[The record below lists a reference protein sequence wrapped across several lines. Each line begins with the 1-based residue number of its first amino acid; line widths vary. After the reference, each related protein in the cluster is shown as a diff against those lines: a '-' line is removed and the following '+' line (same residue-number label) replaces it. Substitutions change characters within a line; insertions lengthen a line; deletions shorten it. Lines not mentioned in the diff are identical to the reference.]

1 MFISISMNEEKKLP
15 KIWHSQQE
23 KILKSWGEAAACY
36 RYMHYQAYCSY
47 KNQSMKFTIP
57 LIIVST
63 ITGTANFAQET
74 FPPTVQP
81 YVPSAIGGLNL
92 ITAIA
97 TTIMQFLKINEL
109 MEGHRVASVQYGK
122 VSRTIRLELTLPL
135 TERTQSGT
143 NMIENMRAEYDR
155 LIEQS
160 PNVPK
165 YIIDA
170 FEKEFP
176 DDNAFFKPEIMHI
189 QPITPFK
196 AIAENTI
203 ITKLKDAVT
212 GTAKRELKNELETIR
227 GNAKAAKKTIKADIE
242 GKQQRIDEI
251 SDLKNKGLVSMKGDL
266 MNEIRRRTELMEV
279 VTETPPLEEEE
290 EEAKELETES
300 DKRKSILE
308 KIITESPKDDSK
320 DKQP

>member
-1 MFISISMNEEKKLP
+1 MSEEKKLP
-15 KIWHSQQE
+15 KIWHPQQE
-23 KILKSWGEAAACY
+23 KILKAWGEAAACY

-47 KNQSMKFTIP
+47 KNLSMKFTIP

-81 YVPSAIGGLNL
+81 FVPSAIGGLNL

-135 TERTQSGT
+135 SERTQNGT

-165 YIIDA
+165 KMIDS
-170 FEKEFP
+170 FEREFP

-189 QPITPFK
+189 QPIIPFK

-203 ITKLKDAVT
+203 ITKLKDAV
-212 GTAKRELKNELETIR
+212 GGAAKRELKKELEDIR
-227 GNAKAAKKTIKADIE
+227 GNIQTAKKTIKSDIE
-242 GKQQRIDEI
+242 GKQQRINEI
-251 SDLKNKGLVSMKGDL
+251 SELKDKGIVSLKGDL
-266 MNEIRRRTELMEV
+266 MKEIRRRTELMEV
-279 VTETPPLEEEE
+279 VTEIP
-290 EEAKELETES
+290 KDET
-300 DKRKSILE
+300 D
-308 KIITESPKDDSK
+308 ITESSIDDSR
-320 DKQP
+320 DKQS

>member
-1 MFISISMNEEKKLP
+1 MNEEKKLP
-15 KIWHSQQE
+15 KIWHPQQE

-36 RYMHYQAYCSY
+36 RYMHYQAYCSF
-47 KNQSMKFTIP
+47 KNLSMKFTIP

-81 YVPSAIGGLNL
+81 FVPSAIGGLNL

-122 VSRTIRLELTLPL
+122 ISRTIRLELTLPL
-135 TERTQSGT
+135 SERTLNGT
-143 NMIENMRAEYDR
+143 VMIENMRAEYDR

-165 YIIDA
+165 KMIDA
-170 FEKEFP
+170 FEREFP
-176 DDNAFFKPEIMHI
+176 DDNEFFKPEIMHI
-189 QPITPFK
+189 QPIIPFK

-203 ITKLKDAVT
+203 ITKLKDAV
-212 GTAKRELKNELETIR
+212 GGAAKRELKKELEDIR
-227 GNAKAAKKTIKADIE
+227 GNIQTAKKTIKSDIE
-242 GKQQRIDEI
+242 GKQQRINEI
-251 SDLKNKGLVSMKGDL
+251 SDLKEKGIVSLKGDL
-266 MNEIRRRTELMEV
+266 MKEIRRRTELMEV
-279 VTETPPLEEEE
+279 VTEIPKDETDT
-290 EEAKELETES
+290 TES
-300 DKRKSILE
+300 S
-308 KIITESPKDDSK
+308 KDDSK
-320 DKQP
+320 DKQS

>member
-15 KIWHSQQE
+15 KIWHPQQE
-23 KILKSWGEAAACY
+23 KILKAWGEAAACY

-47 KNQSMKFTIP
+47 KNLSMKFTIP

-63 ITGTANFAQET
+63 VTGTANFAQET
-74 FPPTVQP
+74 FPPSVQP
-81 YVPSAIGGLNL
+81 FVPSAIGGLNL

-122 VSRTIRLELTLPL
+122 ISRTIRLELTLPL
-135 TERTQSGT
+135 SERTLNGT
-143 NMIENMRAEYDR
+143 NMIENMRTEYDR

-165 YIIDA
+165 KMIDA

-196 AIAENTI
+196 AIQESKV
-203 ITKLKDAVT
+203 ITQLKDAV
-212 GTAKRELKNELETIR
+212 GGVAKRELKQELDEIR
-227 GNAKAAKKTIKADIE
+227 GVKKIVKADIE
-242 GKQQRIDEI
+242 RVQERKNEI
-251 SDLKNKGLVSMKGDL
+251 SDLKDKGIVSLKGDL
-266 MNEIRRRTELMEV
+266 MKELRRRTELMEV
-279 VTETPPLEEEE
+279 VTE
-290 EEAKELETES
+290 
-300 DKRKSILE
+300 
-308 KIITESPKDDSK
+308 SPKDDSQ
-320 DKQP
+320 DTPP

>member
-1 MFISISMNEEKKLP
+1 MNEEKKLP
-15 KIWHSQQE
+15 KIWHPQQE
-23 KILKSWGEAAACY
+23 KILKAWGEAAACY

-47 KNQSMKFTIP
+47 KKLSMKFTIP

-63 ITGTANFAQET
+63 VTGTANFAQET
-74 FPPTVQP
+74 FPPSVQP
-81 YVPSAIGGLNL
+81 FVPSAIGGLNL

-135 TERTQSGT
+135 SERTLNGT
-143 NMIENMRAEYDR
+143 NMIENMRTEYDR

-165 YIIDA
+165 KMIDA
-170 FEKEFP
+170 FEREFP

-196 AIAENTI
+196 AIQESKV
-203 ITKLKDAVT
+203 ITKLKDAIGGV
-212 GTAKRELKNELETIR
+212 AKRELKQELDEIR
-227 GNAKAAKKTIKADIE
+227 GVKKAVKADIE
-242 GKQQRIDEI
+242 RVQERKNEI
-251 SDLKNKGLVSMKGDL
+251 SDLKDKGIVSLKGDL
-266 MNEIRRRTELMEV
+266 MKELRRRTELMEV
-279 VTETPPLEEEE
+279 VTE
-290 EEAKELETES
+290 
-300 DKRKSILE
+300 
-308 KIITESPKDDSK
+308 SPKDDSQ
-320 DKQP
+320 DTPP

>member
-1 MFISISMNEEKKLP
+1 MKNIMFISISMNEEKKLP
-15 KIWHSQQE
+15 KIWHPQQE

-135 TERTQSGT
+135 SERTQSGT

-165 YIIDA
+165 KIIDD
-170 FEKEFP
+170 FEREFP

-189 QPITPFK
+189 QPINPFK
-196 AIAENTI
+196 AIEENKI
-203 ITKLKDAVT
+203 ITKLKDAV
-212 GTAKRELKNELETIR
+212 GGVAKRELKKELDDIR
-227 GNAKAAKKTIKADIE
+227 GTKQKINKTVKADIE
-242 GKQQRIDEI
+242 GKQQRIDEL
-251 SDLKNKGLVSMKGDL
+251 SNLKDQGLVSLKGDL
-266 MNEIRRRTELMEV
+266 MKELRRRTELMEV
-279 VTETPPLEEEE
+279 ITEIPKDET
-290 EEAKELETES
+290 TES
-300 DKRKSILE
+300 K
-308 KIITESPKDDSK
+308 KDDSQ

>member
-15 KIWHSQQE
+15 KIWHPQQE

-36 RYMHYQAYCSY
+36 RYMHYQAYCSF
-47 KNQSMKFTIP
+47 KNLSMKFTIP

-122 VSRTIRLELTLPL
+122 LSRTIRLELTLPL
-135 TERTQSGT
+135 AERTQNGT
-143 NMIENMRAEYDR
+143 IMIENMRAEYDR

-165 YIIDA
+165 QMIDA
-170 FEKEFP
+170 FEREFP

-189 QPITPFK
+189 QPIMPFK
-196 AIAENTI
+196 AIQENKVM
-203 ITKLKDAVT
+203 TKLKDAV
-212 GTAKRELKNELETIR
+212 GGLAKRELKKELDEIR
-227 GNAKAAKKTIKADIE
+227 GIKGTVKADIE
-242 GKQQRIDEI
+242 RVQERKNEI
-251 SDLKNKGLVSMKGDL
+251 SDLKDKGLVSLKGDL
-266 MNEIRRRTELMEV
+266 MKELRRRTELMEV
-279 VTETPPLEEEE
+279 VTE
-290 EEAKELETES
+290 
-300 DKRKSILE
+300 
-308 KIITESPKDDSK
+308 SPKDDSQDTPPSQK
-320 DKQP
+320 E

>member
-1 MFISISMNEEKKLP
+1 MSISMSEEKKLP
-15 KIWHSQQE
+15 KIWHPQQE

-47 KNQSMKFTIP
+47 KKQSMKFTIP

-135 TERTQSGT
+135 SERTQNGT

-203 ITKLKDAVT
+203 MTKLKDAVSS
-212 GTAKRELKNELETIR
+212 TAKRELKKELDDIR
-227 GNAKAAKKTIKADIE
+227 GNVTTAKKTIKADIE
-242 GKQQRIDEI
+242 GKQQRINEI
-251 SDLKNKGLVSMKGDL
+251 ADLKDKGLVSLKGDL
-266 MNEIRRRTELMEV
+266 MQELRRRTELMEV
-279 VTETPPLEEEE
+279 VTEIPKDDTET
-290 EEAKELETES
+290 TES
-300 DKRKSILE
+300 
-308 KIITESPKDDSK
+308 TKDDSK
-320 DKQP
+320 DKQS

>member
-1 MFISISMNEEKKLP
+1 MNEEKKLP
-15 KIWHSQQE
+15 KIWHPQQE

-36 RYMHYQAYCSY
+36 RYMHYQAYCSF
-47 KNQSMKFTIP
+47 KNLSMKFTIP

-81 YVPSAIGGLNL
+81 FVPSAIGGLNL

-122 VSRTIRLELTLPL
+122 ISRTIRLELTLPL
-135 TERTQSGT
+135 SERTLNGT
-143 NMIENMRAEYDR
+143 VMIENMRAEYDR

-165 YIIDA
+165 KMIEA
-170 FEKEFP
+170 FEREFP

-189 QPITPFK
+189 QPIIPFK

-203 ITKLKDAVT
+203 ITKLKDAV
-212 GTAKRELKNELETIR
+212 GGAAKRELKKELEDIR
-227 GNAKAAKKTIKADIE
+227 GNIQTAKKTIKSDIE
-242 GKQQRIDEI
+242 GKQQRINEI
-251 SDLKNKGLVSMKGDL
+251 SELKDKGIVSLKGDL
-266 MNEIRRRTELMEV
+266 MKEIRRRTELMEV
-279 VTETPPLEEEE
+279 VTEIP
-290 EEAKELETES
+290 KDET
-300 DKRKSILE
+300 D
-308 KIITESPKDDSK
+308 ITESSIDDSR
-320 DKQP
+320 DKQS

>member
-1 MFISISMNEEKKLP
+1 MNEEKKLP
-15 KIWHSQQE
+15 KIWHPQQE
-23 KILKSWGEAAACY
+23 KILKAWGEAAACY

-47 KNQSMKFTIP
+47 KNLSMKFTIP

-63 ITGTANFAQET
+63 VTGTANFAQET
-74 FPPTVQP
+74 FPPSVQP
-81 YVPSAIGGLNL
+81 FVPSAIGGLNL

-135 TERTQSGT
+135 SERTLNGT
-143 NMIENMRAEYDR
+143 NMIENMRTEYDR

-165 YIIDA
+165 KMIDA
-170 FEKEFP
+170 FEREFP

-196 AIAENTI
+196 AIQENKV
-203 ITKLKDAVT
+203 ITKLKDAV
-212 GTAKRELKNELETIR
+212 GGVAKRELKKELDEIR
-227 GNAKAAKKTIKADIE
+227 GVKKTVKADIE
-242 GKQQRIDEI
+242 RIQERKDEI
-251 SDLKNKGLVSMKGDL
+251 SDLKGKGLVSLKGDL
-266 MNEIRRRTELMEV
+266 MKELRRRTELMEV
-279 VTETPPLEEEE
+279 
-290 EEAKELETES
+290 
-300 DKRKSILE
+300 
-308 KIITESPKDDSK
+308 ITESPKDDSQ
-320 DKQP
+320 DTPP

>member
-1 MFISISMNEEKKLP
+1 MKNIIFISISMSEEKKLP
-15 KIWHSQQE
+15 KIWHPQQE
-23 KILKSWGEAAACY
+23 KILKAWGEADACY

-81 YVPSAIGGLNL
+81 FVPSAIGGLNL

-135 TERTQSGT
+135 SERTQNGT

-203 ITKLKDAVT
+203 MTKLKDAVG
-212 GTAKRELKNELETIR
+212 GTAKRELKKELDDIR
-227 GNAKAAKKTIKADIE
+227 GNVNSAKKTIKADIE
-242 GKQQRIDEI
+242 GKQQRISEI
-251 SDLKNKGLVSMKGDL
+251 SDLKDKGLVSLKGDL
-266 MNEIRRRTELMEV
+266 MKELRRRTELMEV
-279 VTETPPLEEEE
+279 VTEIP
-290 EEAKELETES
+290 KDETET
-300 DKRKSILE
+300 
-308 KIITESPKDDSK
+308 TESTTDDSK
-320 DKQP
+320 DKQS

>member
-1 MFISISMNEEKKLP
+1 MFISIISMNEEKKLP
-15 KIWHSQQE
+15 KIWHPQQE

-36 RYMHYQAYCSY
+36 RYMHYQAYCSF
-47 KNQSMKFTIP
+47 KNLSMKFTIP

-122 VSRTIRLELTLPL
+122 LSRTIRLELTLPL
-135 TERTQSGT
+135 AERTQNGT
-143 NMIENMRAEYDR
+143 VMIENMRAEYDR

-165 YIIDA
+165 KMIDA
-170 FEKEFP
+170 FEREFP

-189 QPITPFK
+189 QPIMPFK
-196 AIAENTI
+196 AIQENRVM
-203 ITKLKDAVT
+203 TKLKDAV
-212 GTAKRELKNELETIR
+212 GGIAKRELKKELNEIR
-227 GNAKAAKKTIKADIE
+227 GIKETVKADIE
-242 GKQQRIDEI
+242 RVQERKNEI
-251 SDLKNKGLVSMKGDL
+251 SDLKNKGLVSLKGDL
-266 MNEIRRRTELMEV
+266 MKEIRRRTELMEV
-279 VTETPPLEEEE
+279 VTE
-290 EEAKELETES
+290 
-300 DKRKSILE
+300 
-308 KIITESPKDDSK
+308 SPKDDSQDTPPSQK
-320 DKQP
+320 EQG

>member
-1 MFISISMNEEKKLP
+1 MSVEKKLP
-15 KIWHSQQE
+15 KIWHPQQE

-74 FPPTVQP
+74 FPPSIQP
-81 YVPSAIGGLNL
+81 FVPSAIGGLNL

-135 TERTQSGT
+135 SERTQDGT

-165 YIIDA
+165 YIIDS

-189 QPITPFK
+189 QPINPFK
-196 AIAENTI
+196 AIEENKV
-203 ITKLKDAVT
+203 ITKLKDAV
-212 GTAKRELKNELETIR
+212 GGVAKRELKKELDEIR
-227 GNAKAAKKTIKADIE
+227 GVKNTVKADIE
-242 GKQQRIDEI
+242 GIQKRKNEI
-251 SDLKNKGLVSMKGDL
+251 SDLKGKGLVTLKGDL
-266 MNEIRRRTELMEV
+266 MKELRRRTELMEV
-279 VTETPPLEEEE
+279 VTE
-290 EEAKELETES
+290 
-300 DKRKSILE
+300 
-308 KIITESPKDDSK
+308 SPKDDSQ
-320 DKQP
+320 DTPP

>member
-1 MFISISMNEEKKLP
+1 MSEEKKLP
-15 KIWHSQQE
+15 KIWHPQQE
-23 KILKSWGEAAACY
+23 KILKSWGEASACY

-81 YVPSAIGGLNL
+81 FVPSAIGGLNL

-109 MEGHRVASVQYGK
+109 MEGHRVASIQYGK
-122 VSRTIRLELTLPL
+122 ISRTIRLELTLPL
-135 TERTQSGT
+135 SERTQNGT
-143 NMIENMRAEYDR
+143 VMIENMRAEYDR

-165 YIIDA
+165 KILDN

-176 DDNAFFKPEIMHI
+176 DEQDFFKPEIMHI
-189 QPITPFK
+189 QPISPFK
-196 AIAENTI
+196 AIQENAV
-203 ITKLKDAVT
+203 ITKLKDAMGGV
-212 GTAKRELKNELETIR
+212 AKRELKQELDDIR
-227 GNAKAAKKTIKADIE
+227 GVKKTIKADIE
-242 GKQQRIDEI
+242 GKKQRVNEI
-251 SDLKNKGLVSMKGDL
+251 SELKDMGLVSLKGDL
-266 MNEIRRRTELMEV
+266 MNELRKRTELMEV
-279 VTETPPLEEEE
+279 VTE
-290 EEAKELETES
+290 
-300 DKRKSILE
+300 
-308 KIITESPKDDSK
+308 SPKDD
-320 DKQP
+320 

>member
-1 MFISISMNEEKKLP
+1 MFISISMSEEKKLP
-15 KIWHSQQE
+15 KIWHPQQE
-23 KILKSWGEAAACY
+23 KILKAWGEAAACY

-47 KNQSMKFTIP
+47 KNLSMKFTIP

-81 YVPSAIGGLNL
+81 FVPSAIGGLNL

-135 TERTQSGT
+135 SERTQNGT

-165 YIIDA
+165 KMIDS
-170 FEKEFP
+170 FEREFP

-189 QPITPFK
+189 QPIIPFK

-203 ITKLKDAVT
+203 ITKLKDAV
-212 GTAKRELKNELETIR
+212 GGAAKRELKKELEDIR
-227 GNAKAAKKTIKADIE
+227 GNIQTAKKTIKSDIE
-242 GKQQRIDEI
+242 GKQQRINEI
-251 SDLKNKGLVSMKGDL
+251 SELKDKGIVSLKGDL
-266 MNEIRRRTELMEV
+266 MKEIRRRTELMEV
-279 VTETPPLEEEE
+279 VTEIPKDETDT
-290 EEAKELETES
+290 TES
-300 DKRKSILE
+300 S
-308 KIITESPKDDSK
+308 KDDSK
-320 DKQP
+320 DKQS

>member
-1 MFISISMNEEKKLP
+1 MSEEKKLP
-15 KIWHSQQE
+15 KIWHPQQE
-23 KILKSWGEAAACY
+23 KILKSWGEASACY

-47 KNQSMKFTIP
+47 KKQSMKFTIP

-109 MEGHRVASVQYGK
+109 MEGHRVASIQYGK
-122 VSRTIRLELTLPL
+122 ISRTIRLELTLPL
-135 TERTQSGT
+135 LERTQDGT

-165 YIIDA
+165 KILDE
-170 FEKEFP
+170 FENEFP
-176 DDNAFFKPEIMHI
+176 DEQDFFKPEIMHI
-189 QPITPFK
+189 QPIIPFK

-203 ITKLKDAVT
+203 ITKLKDAVG
-212 GTAKRELKNELETIR
+212 GTAKRELKKELDEIR
-227 GNAKAAKKTIKADIE
+227 GTVNNAKKTIKADIE
-242 GKQQRIDEI
+242 GKKQRENEI
-251 SDLKNKGLVSMKGDL
+251 ADLKDKGLVSLKGDL
-266 MNEIRRRTELMEV
+266 MKELRKRTELMEV
-279 VTETPPLEEEE
+279 VSEVPPLEES
-290 EEAKELETES
+290 TES
-300 DKRKSILE
+300 L
-308 KIITESPKDDSK
+308 KDDSK
-320 DKQP
+320 DKQS

>member
-1 MFISISMNEEKKLP
+1 
-15 KIWHSQQE
+15 
-23 KILKSWGEAAACY
+23 
-36 RYMHYQAYCSY
+36 MHYQAYCSY
-47 KNQSMKFTIP
+47 KNLSMKFTIP

-81 YVPSAIGGLNL
+81 FVPAAIGGLNR

-122 VSRTIRLELTLPL
+122 ISRTIRLELTLPL
-135 TERTQSGT
+135 SERTLNGT
-143 NMIENMRAEYDR
+143 VMIENMRAEYDR

-165 YIIDA
+165 KMIDA
-170 FEKEFP
+170 FEREFP

-189 QPITPFK
+189 QPIIPFK

-203 ITKLKDAVT
+203 ITKLKDAV
-212 GTAKRELKNELETIR
+212 GGAAKRELKKELEDIR
-227 GNAKAAKKTIKADIE
+227 GNIQTAKKTIKSDIE
-242 GKQQRIDEI
+242 GKQQRINEI
-251 SDLKNKGLVSMKGDL
+251 SELKDKGIVSLKGDL
-266 MNEIRRRTELMEV
+266 MKEIRRRTELMEV
-279 VTETPPLEEEE
+279 VTEIP
-290 EEAKELETES
+290 KDET
-300 DKRKSILE
+300 D
-308 KIITESPKDDSK
+308 ITESSTDDSK
-320 DKQP
+320 DKQS

>member
-1 MFISISMNEEKKLP
+1 MNEEKKLP
-15 KIWHSQQE
+15 KIWHPQQE
-23 KILKSWGEAAACY
+23 KILKAWGEAAACY

-81 YVPSAIGGLNL
+81 FVPSAIGGLNL

-135 TERTQSGT
+135 SERTQNGT

-203 ITKLKDAVT
+203 MTKLKDAVG
-212 GTAKRELKNELETIR
+212 GTAKRELKKELDDIR
-227 GNAKAAKKTIKADIE
+227 GNVNSAKKTIKADIE
-242 GKQQRIDEI
+242 GKQQRISEI
-251 SDLKNKGLVSMKGDL
+251 SDLKDKGLVSLKGDL
-266 MNEIRRRTELMEV
+266 MKELRRRTELMEV
-279 VTETPPLEEEE
+279 VTEIP
-290 EEAKELETES
+290 KDETET
-300 DKRKSILE
+300 
-308 KIITESPKDDSK
+308 TESTTDDSK
-320 DKQP
+320 DKQS

>member
-1 MFISISMNEEKKLP
+1 MKNIMFISISMNEEKKLP
-15 KIWHSQQE
+15 KIWHPQQE

-81 YVPSAIGGLNL
+81 FVPSAIGGLNL

-135 TERTQSGT
+135 SERTQNGT

-189 QPITPFK
+189 QPINPFK
-196 AIAENTI
+196 AIEENKI
-203 ITKLKDAVT
+203 ITKLKDAV
-212 GTAKRELKNELETIR
+212 GGVAKRELKQELDDIR
-227 GNAKAAKKTIKADIE
+227 GNTQKINKTVKADIE
-242 GKQQRIDEI
+242 GKQQRINEI
-251 SDLKNKGLVSMKGDL
+251 SDLKDKGLVSLKGDL
-266 MNEIRRRTELMEV
+266 MKELRRRTELMEV
-279 VTETPPLEEEE
+279 ITEIPKDET
-290 EEAKELETES
+290 TES
-300 DKRKSILE
+300 K
-308 KIITESPKDDSK
+308 KDDSQ

>member
-1 MFISISMNEEKKLP
+1 MKNIIFISISMNEEKKLP
-15 KIWHSQQE
+15 KIWHPQQE

-36 RYMHYQAYCSY
+36 RYMHYQAYCSF
-47 KNQSMKFTIP
+47 KNLSMKFTIP

-63 ITGTANFAQET
+63 ITGTANFTQET

-81 YVPSAIGGLNL
+81 FVPSAIGGLNL

-122 VSRTIRLELTLPL
+122 ISRTIRLELTLPL
-135 TERTQSGT
+135 SERTLNGT
-143 NMIENMRAEYDR
+143 VMIENMRAEYDR

-165 YIIDA
+165 KMIDA
-170 FEKEFP
+170 FEREFP

-189 QPITPFK
+189 QPIIPFK

-203 ITKLKDAVT
+203 ITKLKDAV
-212 GTAKRELKNELETIR
+212 GGAAKRELKKELEDIR
-227 GNAKAAKKTIKADIE
+227 GNIQTAKKTIKSDIE
-242 GKQQRIDEI
+242 GKQQRVNEI
-251 SDLKNKGLVSMKGDL
+251 ADLKDKGLVSLKGDL
-266 MNEIRRRTELMEV
+266 MKEIRRRTELMEV
-279 VTETPPLEEEE
+279 VTEIPKEEGEREE
-290 EEAKELETES
+290 DQT
-300 DKRKSILE
+300 DI
-308 KIITESPKDDSK
+308 SK
-320 DKQP
+320 

>member
-1 MFISISMNEEKKLP
+1 MNEEKKLP
-15 KIWHSQQE
+15 KIWHPQQE

-36 RYMHYQAYCSY
+36 RYMHYQAYCSF
-47 KNQSMKFTIP
+47 KNLSMKFTIP

-81 YVPSAIGGLNL
+81 FVPSAIGGLNL

-122 VSRTIRLELTLPL
+122 ISRTIRLELTLPL
-135 TERTQSGT
+135 SERTLNGT
-143 NMIENMRAEYDR
+143 VMIENMRAEYDR

-165 YIIDA
+165 KMIDS
-170 FEKEFP
+170 FEREFP

-189 QPITPFK
+189 QPIIPFK

-203 ITKLKDAVT
+203 ITKLKDAV
-212 GTAKRELKNELETIR
+212 GGAAKRELKKELEDIR
-227 GNAKAAKKTIKADIE
+227 GNIHTAKKTIKSDIE
-242 GKQQRIDEI
+242 GKQQRVNEI
-251 SDLKNKGLVSMKGDL
+251 ADLKDKGLVSLKGDL
-266 MNEIRRRTELMEV
+266 MKEIRRRTELMEV
-279 VTETPPLEEEE
+279 VTEIPKEEGEGEE
-290 EEAKELETES
+290 DQT
-300 DKRKSILE
+300 DI
-308 KIITESPKDDSK
+308 SK
-320 DKQP
+320 

>member
-1 MFISISMNEEKKLP
+1 MKNIMFISISMNEEKKLP
-15 KIWHSQQE
+15 KIWHPQQE

-36 RYMHYQAYCSY
+36 RYMHYQAYCSF
-47 KNQSMKFTIP
+47 KNLSMKFTIP

-122 VSRTIRLELTLPL
+122 LSRTIRLELTLPL
-135 TERTQSGT
+135 AERTQNGT
-143 NMIENMRAEYDR
+143 IMIENMRAEYDR

-165 YIIDA
+165 QMIDA
-170 FEKEFP
+170 FEREFP

-189 QPITPFK
+189 QPIMPFK
-196 AIAENTI
+196 AIQENKVM
-203 ITKLKDAVT
+203 TKLKDAV
-212 GTAKRELKNELETIR
+212 GGLAKRELKKELDEIR
-227 GNAKAAKKTIKADIE
+227 GIKGTVKADIE
-242 GKQQRIDEI
+242 RIQERKNEI
-251 SDLKNKGLVSMKGDL
+251 SDLKDKGLVSLKGDL
-266 MNEIRRRTELMEV
+266 MKELRRRTELMEV
-279 VTETPPLEEEE
+279 VTE
-290 EEAKELETES
+290 
-300 DKRKSILE
+300 
-308 KIITESPKDDSK
+308 SPKDDSQDTPPSQK
-320 DKQP
+320 EQG

>member
-1 MFISISMNEEKKLP
+1 MNEEKKLP
-15 KIWHSQQE
+15 KIWHPQQE

-47 KNQSMKFTIP
+47 KNLSMKFTIP

-81 YVPSAIGGLNL
+81 FVPSAIGGLNL

-135 TERTQSGT
+135 SERTQNGT

-165 YIIDA
+165 KMIDA
-170 FEKEFP
+170 FEREFP
-176 DDNAFFKPEIMHI
+176 DDNAFFNPEIMHI
-189 QPITPFK
+189 QPINPFK
-196 AIAENTI
+196 AIEENKV
-203 ITKLKDAVT
+203 ITKLKDAV
-212 GTAKRELKNELETIR
+212 GGVAKRELKNELDEIR
-227 GNAKAAKKTIKADIE
+227 GVKKTVKADIE
-242 GKQQRIDEI
+242 RIQERKNEI
-251 SDLKNKGLVSMKGDL
+251 SDLKGKGLVSLKGDL
-266 MNEIRRRTELMEV
+266 MKELRRRTELMEV
-279 VTETPPLEEEE
+279 VTE
-290 EEAKELETES
+290 
-300 DKRKSILE
+300 
-308 KIITESPKDDSK
+308 SPKDDSQ
-320 DKQP
+320 DTPP

>member
-1 MFISISMNEEKKLP
+1 MNEEKKLP
-15 KIWHSQQE
+15 KIWHPQQE

-36 RYMHYQAYCSY
+36 RYMHYQAYCSF
-47 KNQSMKFTIP
+47 KNLSMKFTIP

-81 YVPSAIGGLNL
+81 FVPSAIGGLNL

-122 VSRTIRLELTLPL
+122 ISRTIRLELTLPL
-135 TERTQSGT
+135 SERTLNGT
-143 NMIENMRAEYDR
+143 VMIENMRAEYDR

-165 YIIDA
+165 KMIDA
-170 FEKEFP
+170 FEREFP

-189 QPITPFK
+189 QPIIPFK

-203 ITKLKDAVT
+203 ITKLKDAV
-212 GTAKRELKNELETIR
+212 GGAAKRELKKELEDIR
-227 GNAKAAKKTIKADIE
+227 GNIQTAKKTIKSDIE
-242 GKQQRIDEI
+242 GKQQRVNEI
-251 SDLKNKGLVSMKGDL
+251 EDLKGKGLVSLKGDL
-266 MNEIRRRTELMEV
+266 MKEIRRRTELMEV
-279 VTETPPLEEEE
+279 VTEIPKEEGEGEE
-290 EEAKELETES
+290 
-300 DKRKSILE
+300 DQPDI
-308 KIITESPKDDSK
+308 SK
-320 DKQP
+320 

>member
-1 MFISISMNEEKKLP
+1 MNEEKKLP
-15 KIWHSQQE
+15 KIWHPQQE

-74 FPPTVQP
+74 FPPSIQP
-81 YVPSAIGGLNL
+81 FVPSAIGGLNL

-135 TERTQSGT
+135 SERTQDGT

-165 YIIDA
+165 YIIDS

-189 QPITPFK
+189 QPINPFK
-196 AIAENTI
+196 AIEENKV
-203 ITKLKDAVT
+203 ITKLKDAV
-212 GTAKRELKNELETIR
+212 GGVAKRELKKELDEIR
-227 GNAKAAKKTIKADIE
+227 GVKNTVKADIE
-242 GKQQRIDEI
+242 GIQKRKNEI
-251 SDLKNKGLVSMKGDL
+251 SDLKGKGLVTLKGDL
-266 MNEIRRRTELMEV
+266 MKELRRRTELMEV
-279 VTETPPLEEEE
+279 VTE
-290 EEAKELETES
+290 
-300 DKRKSILE
+300 
-308 KIITESPKDDSK
+308 SPKDDSQ
-320 DKQP
+320 DTPP

>member
-15 KIWHSQQE
+15 KIWHPQQE
-23 KILKSWGEAAACY
+23 KILKAWGEAAACY

-47 KNQSMKFTIP
+47 KKLSMKFTIP

-63 ITGTANFAQET
+63 VTGTANFAQET
-74 FPPTVQP
+74 FPPSVQP
-81 YVPSAIGGLNL
+81 FVPSAIGGLNL

-135 TERTQSGT
+135 SERTLNGT
-143 NMIENMRAEYDR
+143 NMIENMRTEYDR

-165 YIIDA
+165 KMIDA
-170 FEKEFP
+170 FEREFP

-196 AIAENTI
+196 AIQESKV
-203 ITKLKDAVT
+203 ITKLKDAV
-212 GTAKRELKNELETIR
+212 GGVAKRELKQELDEIR
-227 GNAKAAKKTIKADIE
+227 GVKKAVKADIE
-242 GKQQRIDEI
+242 RVQERKNEI
-251 SDLKNKGLVSMKGDL
+251 SDLKDKGLVSLKGDL
-266 MNEIRRRTELMEV
+266 MKELRRRTELMEV
-279 VTETPPLEEEE
+279 VTE
-290 EEAKELETES
+290 
-300 DKRKSILE
+300 
-308 KIITESPKDDSK
+308 SPKDDSQ
-320 DKQP
+320 DTPP

>member
-1 MFISISMNEEKKLP
+1 MNEEKKLP
-15 KIWHSQQE
+15 KIWHPQQE
-23 KILKSWGEAAACY
+23 KILKAWGEAAACY

-47 KNQSMKFTIP
+47 KKLSMKFTIP

-63 ITGTANFAQET
+63 VTGTANFAQET
-74 FPPTVQP
+74 FPPSIQP
-81 YVPSAIGGLNL
+81 FVPSAIGGLNL

-135 TERTQSGT
+135 SERTLNGT
-143 NMIENMRAEYDR
+143 NMIENMRTEYDR

-165 YIIDA
+165 KMIDA
-170 FEKEFP
+170 FEREFP

-196 AIAENTI
+196 AIQESKV
-203 ITKLKDAVT
+203 ITKLKDAV
-212 GTAKRELKNELETIR
+212 GGVAKRELKQELDEIR
-227 GNAKAAKKTIKADIE
+227 GVKKAVKADIE
-242 GKQQRIDEI
+242 RVQERKNEI
-251 SDLKNKGLVSMKGDL
+251 LDLKDKGIVSLKGDL
-266 MNEIRRRTELMEV
+266 MKELRRRTELMEV
-279 VTETPPLEEEE
+279 VTE
-290 EEAKELETES
+290 
-300 DKRKSILE
+300 
-308 KIITESPKDDSK
+308 SPKDDSQ
-320 DKQP
+320 DTPP

>member
-1 MFISISMNEEKKLP
+1 
-15 KIWHSQQE
+15 
-23 KILKSWGEAAACY
+23 
-36 RYMHYQAYCSY
+36 MHYQAYCSY

-81 YVPSAIGGLNL
+81 FVPSAIGGLNL

-135 TERTQSGT
+135 SERTQNGT

-165 YIIDA
+165 YIIDS

-203 ITKLKDAVT
+203 MTKLKDAVG
-212 GTAKRELKNELETIR
+212 GTAKRELKKELDDIR
-227 GNAKAAKKTIKADIE
+227 GNVQTAKKTIKADIE
-242 GKQQRIDEI
+242 GKQQRINEI
-251 SDLKNKGLVSMKGDL
+251 SDLKEKGLVSLKGDL
-266 MNEIRRRTELMEV
+266 MKEIRRRTELMEV
-279 VTETPPLEEEE
+279 VTEIPKDETDT
-290 EEAKELETES
+290 TES
-300 DKRKSILE
+300 S
-308 KIITESPKDDSK
+308 TDDSK
-320 DKQP
+320 DKQS

>member
-1 MFISISMNEEKKLP
+1 MKNIMFITINMDKEKKLP
-15 KIWHSQQE
+15 KIWHPQQE

-47 KNQSMKFTIP
+47 KNLSMKFTIP

-63 ITGTANFAQET
+63 VTGTANFAQET

-122 VSRTIRLELTLPL
+122 LSRTIRLELTLPL
-135 TERTQSGT
+135 SERIQDGT
-143 NMIENMRAEYDR
+143 TMVENCRNEYDR

-165 YIIDA
+165 KTIDD
-170 FEKEFP
+170 FDREFP
-176 DDNAFFKPEIMHI
+176 DDNQFFKPEIMHI
-189 QPITPFK
+189 QPIMPFR
-196 AIAENTI
+196 AIAENTVM
-203 ITKLKDAVT
+203 TKLKDAIG
-212 GTAKRELKNELETIR
+212 GTAKRELKRELDEIR
-227 GNAKAAKKTIKADIE
+227 GNVASAKKTVKADIE
-242 GKQQRIDEI
+242 RIEERKNEI
-251 SDLKNKGLVSMKGDL
+251 SDLKDKGLVSLKGDL
-266 MNEIRRRTELMEV
+266 MKELRRRTELMEV
-279 VTETPPLEEEE
+279 VTE
-290 EEAKELETES
+290 
-300 DKRKSILE
+300 
-308 KIITESPKDDSK
+308 SPKDDSRDTPPSEK
-320 DKQP
+320 EQG

>member
-1 MFISISMNEEKKLP
+1 MSVEKKLP
-15 KIWHSQQE
+15 KIWHPQQE

-74 FPPTVQP
+74 FPPSVQP
-81 YVPSAIGGLNL
+81 FVPSAIGGLNL

-135 TERTQSGT
+135 SERTQDGT

-165 YIIDA
+165 YIIDS

-189 QPITPFK
+189 QPINPFK
-196 AIAENTI
+196 AIEENKV
-203 ITKLKDAVT
+203 ITKLKDAV
-212 GTAKRELKNELETIR
+212 GGVAKRELKKELDEIR
-227 GNAKAAKKTIKADIE
+227 GVKNTVKADIE
-242 GKQQRIDEI
+242 GIQKRKNEI
-251 SDLKNKGLVSMKGDL
+251 SDLKGKGLVTLKGDL
-266 MNEIRRRTELMEV
+266 MKELRRRTELMEV
-279 VTETPPLEEEE
+279 VTE
-290 EEAKELETES
+290 
-300 DKRKSILE
+300 
-308 KIITESPKDDSK
+308 SPKDDSQ
-320 DKQP
+320 DTQP

>member
-1 MFISISMNEEKKLP
+1 MNEEKKLP
-15 KIWHSQQE
+15 KIWHPQQE

-36 RYMHYQAYCSY
+36 RYMHYQAYCSF
-47 KNQSMKFTIP
+47 KNLSMKFTIP

-81 YVPSAIGGLNL
+81 FVPSAIGGLNL

-122 VSRTIRLELTLPL
+122 ISRTIRLELTLPL
-135 TERTQSGT
+135 SERTLNGT
-143 NMIENMRAEYDR
+143 VMIENMRAEYDR

-165 YIIDA
+165 KMIDA
-170 FEKEFP
+170 FEREFP

-189 QPITPFK
+189 QPIIPFK
-196 AIAENTI
+196 AMAENTI
-203 ITKLKDAVT
+203 ITKLKDAV
-212 GTAKRELKNELETIR
+212 GGAAKRELKKELEDIR
-227 GNAKAAKKTIKADIE
+227 GNIQTAKKTIKSDIE
-242 GKQQRIDEI
+242 GKQQRVNEI
-251 SDLKNKGLVSMKGDL
+251 ADLKDKGLVSLKGDL
-266 MNEIRRRTELMEV
+266 MKEIRRRTELMEV
-279 VTETPPLEEEE
+279 VTEIPKEEGEREE
-290 EEAKELETES
+290 DQT
-300 DKRKSILE
+300 DI
-308 KIITESPKDDSK
+308 SK
-320 DKQP
+320 

>member
-1 MFISISMNEEKKLP
+1 MSVEKKLP
-15 KIWHSQQE
+15 KIWHPQQE

-74 FPPTVQP
+74 FPPSVQP
-81 YVPSAIGGLNL
+81 FVPSAIGGLNL

-135 TERTQSGT
+135 SERTQDGT

-165 YIIDA
+165 YIIDS

-189 QPITPFK
+189 QPINPFK
-196 AIAENTI
+196 AIEENKV
-203 ITKLKDAVT
+203 ITKLKDAV
-212 GTAKRELKNELETIR
+212 GGVAKRELKKELDEIR
-227 GNAKAAKKTIKADIE
+227 GVKNTVKADIE
-242 GKQQRIDEI
+242 GIQKRKNEI
-251 SDLKNKGLVSMKGDL
+251 SDLKGKGLVNLKGDL
-266 MNEIRRRTELMEV
+266 MKELRRRTELMEV
-279 VTETPPLEEEE
+279 VTE
-290 EEAKELETES
+290 
-300 DKRKSILE
+300 
-308 KIITESPKDDSK
+308 SPKDDSQ
-320 DKQP
+320 DTPP

>member
-1 MFISISMNEEKKLP
+1 MFISISMSEEKKLP
-15 KIWHSQQE
+15 KIWHPQQE
-23 KILKSWGEAAACY
+23 KILKAWGEAAACY

-81 YVPSAIGGLNL
+81 FVPSAIGGLNL

-135 TERTQSGT
+135 SERTQNGT

-176 DDNAFFKPEIMHI
+176 DDNVFFKPEIMHI

-203 ITKLKDAVT
+203 MTKLKDAVG
-212 GTAKRELKNELETIR
+212 GTAKRELKKELDDIR
-227 GNAKAAKKTIKADIE
+227 GNVNSAKKTIKSDIE
-242 GKQQRIDEI
+242 GKQQRINEI
-251 SDLKNKGLVSMKGDL
+251 SDLKDKGLVSLKGDL
-266 MNEIRRRTELMEV
+266 MKELRRRTELMEV
-279 VTETPPLEEEE
+279 VTEIPKDESET
-290 EEAKELETES
+290 TES
-300 DKRKSILE
+300 
-308 KIITESPKDDSK
+308 TKDDSK
-320 DKQP
+320 DKRS

>member
-15 KIWHSQQE
+15 KIWHPQQE

-135 TERTQSGT
+135 SERTQNGT

-189 QPITPFK
+189 QPINPFK
-196 AIAENTI
+196 AIEENKI
-203 ITKLKDAVT
+203 ITKLKDAV
-212 GTAKRELKNELETIR
+212 GGVAKRELKQELDDIR
-227 GNAKAAKKTIKADIE
+227 GTTQKIKKTVKADIE
-242 GKQQRIDEI
+242 GKQQRINEI
-251 SDLKNKGLVSMKGDL
+251 SDLKDKGLVSLKGDL
-266 MNEIRRRTELMEV
+266 MQELRRRTELMEV
-279 VTETPPLEEEE
+279 ITEIPKDET
-290 EEAKELETES
+290 TES
-300 DKRKSILE
+300 E
-308 KIITESPKDDSK
+308 KDDSQ